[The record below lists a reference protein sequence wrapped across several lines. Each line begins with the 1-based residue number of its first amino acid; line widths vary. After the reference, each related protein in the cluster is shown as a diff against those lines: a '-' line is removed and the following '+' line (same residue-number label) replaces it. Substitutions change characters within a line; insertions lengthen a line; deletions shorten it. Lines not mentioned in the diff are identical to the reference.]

1 MQVTKRGNSMRRLL
15 YLATVSMVV
24 MVVFATAAF
33 AQTGSCADPAYAAAY
48 PDICGTAAPAQT
60 PAQPQTQAPVT
71 QPLPSTGGP
80 ALLLPAA
87 GLLLATALIGVR
99 LARRS

>member
-1 MQVTKRGNSMRRLL
+1 MRRLL
-15 YLATVSMVV
+15 YLATLSMVV
-24 MVVFATAAF
+24 MLVFATAAL

-60 PAQPQTQAPVT
+60 PTQPQTQAPVT

-87 GLLLATALIGVR
+87 GLLLATGLVGMR

>member
-1 MQVTKRGNSMRRLL
+1 MRRLL
-15 YLATVSMVV
+15 YLATLSMVV
-24 MVVFATAAF
+24 MMVFATAAF
-33 AQTGSCADPAYAAAY
+33 AQTDLCADPAYAADF

-60 PAQPQTQAPVT
+60 PMQPETSMQPQTQAPVT

-87 GLLLATALIGVR
+87 GLLLATGLIGVG